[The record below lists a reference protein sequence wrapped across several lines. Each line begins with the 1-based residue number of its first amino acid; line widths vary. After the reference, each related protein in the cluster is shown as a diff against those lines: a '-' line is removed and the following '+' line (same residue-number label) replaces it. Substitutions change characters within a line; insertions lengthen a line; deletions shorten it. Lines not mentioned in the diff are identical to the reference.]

1 PAPTAVWISNPP
13 AAWLTDLHGAL
24 KRLLYRR
31 HPYRLPDI
39 GRPESLRALTADDV
53 EACHRQRCVGS
64 NTVVVVSGRVS
75 PAALRAPLARLFSAV
90 AAGAFAP
97 ESPEEEGVLEPDLR
111 VEPRAWN
118 IGALAAG
125 YRGVAWEP
133 RLWCALELL
142 RTLLVGPENNSVRG
156 RLVRAMRDAGTAYS
170 VHCYNQAGLKE
181 GYFSIM
187 TAYLPERE
195 AEARA
200 IVAREIERLAAGEVA
215 PPELAHGRKLALLQ
229 HLRLYESP
237 RQHACAAGRHL
248 LFAPSAAAPWSGV
261 ASALE
266 EITVDEIAAAA
277 RKTFRETARGLVL
290 FRTSGE

>member
-1 PAPTAVWISNPP
+1 
-13 AAWLTDLHGAL
+13 
-24 KRLLYRR
+24 
-31 HPYRLPDI
+31 
-39 GRPESLRALTADDV
+39 
-53 EACHRQRCVGS
+53 
-64 NTVVVVSGRVS
+64 
-75 PAALRAPLARLFSAV
+75 
-90 AAGAFAP
+90 
-97 ESPEEEGVLEPDLR
+97 
-111 VEPRAWN
+111 
-118 IGALAAG
+118 
-125 YRGVAWEP
+125 
-133 RLWCALELL
+133 
-142 RTLLVGPENNSVRG
+142 
-156 RLVRAMRDAGTAYS
+156 
-170 VHCYNQAGLKE
+170 
-181 GYFSIM
+181 M

-195 AEARA
+195 AEART
-200 IVAREIERLAAGEVA
+200 IVAREIDRLAAGEVA